1 MTATQIV
8 TGKTDSIS
16 FDLSRCRATWLYWAD
31 DLEEPSSGFSFFV
44 TVF

>member
-1 MTATQIV
+1 MT
-8 TGKTDSIS
+8 
-16 FDLSRCRATWLYWAD
+16 LYALILFSHVVGAFFRAD